1 MQTVLWRGKLNFD
14 KARKNSGNN
23 ERFSCPISSDLTDN
37 SLKTKFPPNFSYR
50 FSLNLIDIFI
60 TQESK
65 INNSN
70 DIFRW
75 WKLKKKNEKFNSSF
89 AMEESSRLANQ
100 GTPRLNCT
108 HPRIPVHGN
117 RKTRRSKANILYR
130 ILDYLLDPLHTR
142 KTLQECKGIALFP
155 WKIYKSTTSFDPIH
169 IYIYVSTAYNST
181 KWKKCYVCEI
191 VELYIYTYIT
201 DSTKEVEWITIWKL
215 SKGQSKTI

>member
-65 INNSN
+65 INNSTMMK
-70 DIFRW
+70 I
-75 WKLKKKNEKFNSSF
+75 KKKNEKFNSSF

-169 IYIYVSTAYNST
+169 IYIYMYRLRITRQNEKNVMSVKSSN
-181 KWKKCYVCEI
+181 
-191 VELYIYTYIT
+191 YIYIHILLIQRKK
-201 DSTKEVEWITIWKL
+201 SSE
-215 SKGQSKTI
+215 

>member
-1 MQTVLWRGKLNFD
+1 MM
-14 KARKNSGNN
+14 
-23 ERFSCPISSDLTDN
+23 
-37 SLKTKFPPNFSYR
+37 
-50 FSLNLIDIFI
+50 
-60 TQESK
+60 K
-65 INNSN
+65 I
-70 DIFRW
+70 
-75 WKLKKKNEKFNSSF
+75 KKKNEKFNSSF

-169 IYIYVSTAYNST
+169 IYIYMYRLRITRQNEKNVMSVNSSNYIHIYIHILLIQR
-181 KWKKCYVCEI
+181 KKSSE
-191 VELYIYTYIT
+191 
-201 DSTKEVEWITIWKL
+201 
-215 SKGQSKTI
+215 

>member
-75 WKLKKKNEKFNSSF
+75 WKLKKKWKIQFIVRDGRIIEISESRHSTVELHSSPD
-89 AMEESSRLANQ
+89 SC
-100 GTPRLNCT
+100 P
-108 HPRIPVHGN
+108 N

-169 IYIYVSTAYNST
+169 IYIYMYRLRITRQNEKNVMSVKSSN
-181 KWKKCYVCEI
+181 
-191 VELYIYTYIT
+191 YIYIHILLIQRKK
-201 DSTKEVEWITIWKL
+201 SSE
-215 SKGQSKTI
+215 

>member
-75 WKLKKKNEKFNSSF
+75 WKLKKNEKFNSSF

-169 IYIYVSTAYNST
+169 IYIYMYRLRITRQNEKNVMSVNSSN
-181 KWKKCYVCEI
+181 
-191 VELYIYTYIT
+191 YIYIHILLIQRKK
-201 DSTKEVEWITIWKL
+201 SSE
-215 SKGQSKTI
+215 